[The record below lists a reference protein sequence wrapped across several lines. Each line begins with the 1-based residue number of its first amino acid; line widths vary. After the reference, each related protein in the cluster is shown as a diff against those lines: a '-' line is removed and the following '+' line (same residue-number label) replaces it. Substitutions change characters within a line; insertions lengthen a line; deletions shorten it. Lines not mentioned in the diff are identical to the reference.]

1 MKFILK
7 KIFSLI
13 KSVINSL
20 LLLNSKKTG
29 ITISDKIR
37 LYLIHT
43 FYSNYQPME
52 LGKWSNTK
60 SKRNVED
67 RLNLIEAQLEGHS
80 VLDIGSHSGYFSLK
94 LSQRGYFVI
103 GLDQDKLILKKA
115 NLVQKKHNITNASFI
130 YYPIDADSIKKVPT
144 FDNIIYLS
152 IHHHMIKVHGFDK
165 ATEIFKTIVKK
176 TKHKLFFDFPYPI
189 DYAGN
194 PLFENQIP
202 SMGDD
207 PDKWLKNYLLGV
219 GFNKVN
225 SLQVLSHNQKPDEKR
240 NLFMCEV

>member
-1 MKFILK
+1 MKTILRKVYVMIQSIINASLMRNAK
-7 KIFSLI
+7 KS
-13 KSVINSL
+13 
-20 LLLNSKKTG
+20 G
-29 ITISDKIR
+29 ITTLNKIK
-37 LYLIHT
+37 LFLIHT

-52 LGKWSNTK
+52 LGKWSKTK

-94 LSQRGYFVI
+94 LAQKGFFVI
-103 GLDQDKLILKKA
+103 GVDQDKLIINKAKLVKK
-115 NLVQKKHNITNASFI
+115 KYDITNASFL
-130 YYPIDADSIKKVPT
+130 YYPITIKSIKKIPS

-152 IHHHMIKVHGFDK
+152 IHHHMIKVHGFDT
-165 ATEIFKTIVKK
+165 ATEIFKSIVKK

-194 PLFENQIP
+194 PLFEDQIP